1 MTPVAD
7 IDQEVT
13 RIVAKVAKTEAE
25 KLVPSTRLAEDL
37 MIKSIGRIELG
48 ALLDDRFGTRTT
60 NFEIRRPKTIQELVE
75 LFAGK
80 L

>member
-1 MTPVAD
+1 VAD

-13 RIVAKVAKTEAE
+13 RIVAKVAKTEPE
-25 KLVPSTRLAEDL
+25 KLGPSTRLAEDL

-48 ALLDDRFGTRTT
+48 ALLDDQFGTRTS

-75 LFAGK
+75 LVAGK

>member
-1 MTPVAD
+1 MSVAD
-7 IDQEVT
+7 IDQDVT
-13 RIVAKVAKTEAE
+13 RIVAKVAKVEPET
-25 KLVPSTRLAEDL
+25 LGPSTRLAEDL

-48 ALLDDRFGTRTT
+48 ALLDDRFGTRTS

-75 LFAGK
+75 LVTNK